1 METKGRLEFWGAW
14 KQLASFS
21 EKRGGGGGED
31 GVSLSASNRSQTT
44 PSATSQ
50 TLPLPRIDRAR
61 CICLLRTVADANRRI
76 ENTGSRKR
84 NVESFSTS
92 TSSLDLLSLPL
103 SKKQKKQKTSN
114 LRRVPGRRRPVLLE
128 DGAQL
133 PERLHGHSGADPV
146 VVRHDDGLFLL
157 GLGVDD
163 FRLDRHNLVMEAA
176 GSLSSGGARV
186 RASGELVLDVAA
198 DAVTRSDVLGSEA

>member
-1 METKGRLEFWGAW
+1 MHLPVENSRGR
-14 KQLASFS
+14 KY
-21 EKRGGGGGED
+21 
-31 GVSLSASNRSQTT
+31 
-44 PSATSQ
+44 
-50 TLPLPRIDRAR
+50 
-61 CICLLRTVADANRRI
+61 RI

-103 SKKQKKQKTSN
+103 SKKQKTSN